1 MGTAAAFLA
10 CYCPLCLSAPGK
22 PSDPGIPSK
31 FLPAEPGIQQGASRR
46 SHVLV
51 HVDPRDALV
60 HHSHTVGHLLQR
72 HPPPDGNRRAARQ
85 SPGQYRRLTHA
96 HAAATGGTR
105 HRAPAPNLHTASNGP
120 RGIGDGRR
128 QASSSLSARATHV
141 SRSATQATQTAH
153 GPQRPAELR
162 CPVSSPRERREA
174 AHVFLACH
182 QQAARPP
189 ASIPAGHRPP
199 ASTRNRPS
207 PGTLRYFPA
216 VLPPSSDVAILPLGK
231 DARTSWRMWRPVDL
245 RLLAR
250 FGSYSSARVECVTFR
265 TQTGWPA
272 TPQPTHHCTT
282 DC

>member
-51 HVDPRDALV
+51 DID
-60 HHSHTVGHLLQR
+60 S
-72 HPPPDGNRRAARQ
+72 
-85 SPGQYRRLTHA
+85 
-96 HAAATGGTR
+96 
-105 HRAPAPNLHTASNGP
+105 
-120 RGIGDGRR
+120 GRR

>member
-1 MGTAAAFLA
+1 MSLWTSIPATRSYITLIRPPASCNGS
-10 CYCPLCLSAPGK
+10 LS
-22 PSDPGIPSK
+22 
-31 FLPAEPGIQQGASRR
+31 EQQGKTSR
-46 SHVLV
+46 
-51 HVDPRDALV
+51 
-60 HHSHTVGHLLQR
+60 
-72 HPPPDGNRRAARQ
+72 PPEPQD
-85 SPGQYRRLTHA
+85 QYRRLTHA

-231 DARTSWRMWRPVDL
+231 DARTSWRMW
-245 RLLAR
+245 
-250 FGSYSSARVECVTFR
+250 
-265 TQTGWPA
+265 
-272 TPQPTHHCTT
+272 
-282 DC
+282 